1 MELLIAQ
8 GAALCSILVFSSYR
22 VYRAASCLS
31 RSIYELR
38 LYNLIEISTLET
50 LPHLDPSKCHSD
62 RGFISNDVNSKF

>member
-31 RSIYELR
+31 RSIYELG

-62 RGFISNDVNSKF
+62 RGFISNDVNSKL

>member
-22 VYRAASCLS
+22 SASCLS

-38 LYNLIEISTLET
+38 LYNLIEISTLEI
-50 LPHLDPSKCHSD
+50 LPHLDQSKCHSD
-62 RGFISNDVNSKF
+62 RGFISNDV